1 MQHCGMPVLTLADF
15 ERTIR
20 SSLDGDTYPSDA
32 KTPWNPAY
40 PTRGQCGVVTLV
52 VNDLLGGE
60 LLRGEVHVDGQRVDF
75 HWWNRLHSGIEVD
88 LTRDQFTGGEIITN
102 TVAIARPPNTE
113 MKRLHAE
120 YELLHRRVFDALGC
134 PGGLVLDAAAVGR
147 C

>member
-1 MQHCGMPVLTLADF
+1 MPVLTFADL

-20 SSLDGDTYPSDA
+20 SSLDGATYPSDA

-60 LLRGEVHVDGQRVDF
+60 LMRGEVHVD
-75 HWWNRLHSGIEVD
+75 
-88 LTRDQFTGGEIITN
+88 
-102 TVAIARPPNTE
+102 TE

-120 YELLHRRVFDALGC
+120 YELLHRRVFDALTARTAHAGC
-134 PGGLVLDAAAVGR
+134 RCRSNVLPLDTWPR
-147 C
+147 S

>member
-1 MQHCGMPVLTLADF
+1 MPVLTLADV

-32 KTPWNPAY
+32 KTPWNPAN

-60 LLRGEVHVDGQRVDF
+60 LVRGEVHVDGQRVDF
-75 HWWNRLHSGIEVD
+75 HWWNRLHGGIEVD
-88 LTRDQFTGGEIITN
+88 LTRDQFTAGEVITHA
-102 TVAIARPPNTE
+102 VAIVRPPDTQ

-120 YELLHRRVFDALGC
+120 YELLRRRVFDALIAQQKAGC
-134 PGGLVLDAAAVGR
+134 R
-147 C
+147 

>member
-1 MQHCGMPVLTLADF
+1 MQHCGMPVLTLADI

-60 LLRGEVHVDGQRVDF
+60 LLRGAVHVDGQRVA
-75 HWWNRLHSGIEVD
+75 S
-88 LTRDQFTGGEIITN
+88 TGGIACTAESKLTSREISSSVVRSSRTQSPSHGHL
-102 TVAIARPPNTE
+102 TPR
-113 MKRLHAE
+113 
-120 YELLHRRVFDALGC
+120 
-134 PGGLVLDAAAVGR
+134 
-147 C
+147 